1 MISFIIV
8 HYKTYEYTK
17 QAIQSILNTVKTYE
31 FEVIVVDNA
40 SKDGSLGLLER
51 DYHNEKDA
59 KLIQFIESPI
69 NGGFSY
75 GNNCGYRIAQ
85 GEYIVLINSDAELT
99 GDVVDNAIDY
109 LEKNPEVGAVT
120 ARLINQYGELDQ
132 ACKRG
137 FPNPKSA
144 LVYYLKLGRLFPKFK
159 KFNTYKLNHLD
170 EHVRHRVEAISGAFM
185 VIPRRVIE
193 QTGFFD
199 ETFFMYGED
208 LDLCYRIHEAGFYI
222 EYNPQLGDVIHYK
235 GQSGKRLKF
244 KTTYEFYRAMLIF
257 YDKHY
262 KERYPLW
269 VNIAVRCAVY
279 MLFIVKLTVGQILTL
294 FKR

>member
-1 MISFIIV
+1 MISFIVV
-8 HYKTYEYTK
+8 HYKTYDYTK
-17 QAIQSILNTVKTYE
+17 QAIQSVLNTVKAHA

-40 SKDGSLGLLER
+40 SKDGSLALLER
-51 DYHNEKDA
+51 DFKNEKNA
-59 KLIQFIESPI
+59 NLIHFIESPI

-85 GEYIVLINSDAELT
+85 GDYIVLINSDAELT
-99 GDVVDNAIDY
+99 GDVVDNAIKY
-109 LEKNPEVGAVT
+109 LERNPQLGAVT

-144 LVYYLKLGRLFPKFK
+144 FVYYTRLGRLFPKLK

-170 EHVRHRVEAISGAFM
+170 EHVRHRVDAISGAFM

-208 LDLCYRIHEAGFYI
+208 LDLCYRIHEAGYHI
-222 EYNPQLGDVIHYK
+222 EYNPSLGDVVHYK

-262 KERYPLW
+262 KDIYPFG
-269 VNIAVRCAVY
+269 VNIAVRSAVY
-279 MLFIVKLTVGQILTL
+279 MLLIMKLSIGQIFALL
-294 FKR
+294 RR